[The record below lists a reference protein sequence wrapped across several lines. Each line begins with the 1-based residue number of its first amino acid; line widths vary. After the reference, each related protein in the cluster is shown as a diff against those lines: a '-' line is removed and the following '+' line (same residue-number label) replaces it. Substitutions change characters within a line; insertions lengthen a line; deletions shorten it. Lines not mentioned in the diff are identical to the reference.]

1 MFEAPMWDDRYS
13 GDEYLFGT
21 EPAAFLTKHRH
32 LLPRGSTALVVGD
45 GEGRN
50 SVFLAEQGLLVTAM
64 DISSVGVA
72 KARRLAEQRGVSVDV
87 RVADILD
94 WEWVPDAY
102 DLLVAVFIQFLD
114 PQQRSMVFEGFQ
126 RTLRPGGRLL
136 LHGYRPE
143 QVNNGTGG
151 PSDPEHMY
159 SDALLTDAFGG
170 FDIEHLESYD
180 TTIEE
185 GVGHHGTS
193 ALIDFIATKG

>member
-13 GDEYLFGT
+13 ADEYLFGT
-21 EPAAFLTKHRH
+21 EPAAFLTRH
-32 LLPRGSTALVVGD
+32 TDLLARGSTALVVGD

-72 KARRLAEQRGVSVDV
+72 KALRLAEQRGVAVDA

-102 DLLVAVFIQFLD
+102 DMVVAVFIQFLD
-114 PQQRSMVFEGFQ
+114 PQQRSMVFEGFE

-151 PSDPEHMY
+151 PSDPAHMY
-159 SDALLTDAFGG
+159 SEALLTDG
-170 FDIEHLESYD
+170 FAGFEIERIETYD

-185 GVGHHGTS
+185 GAGHHGTS

>member
-1 MFEAPMWDDRYS
+1 MFEAPMWDARYS
-13 GDEYLFGT
+13 TAEYLFGT
-21 EPAAFLTKHRH
+21 EPAAFLMKHKSV
-32 LLPRGSTALVVGD
+32 LTPGSTALVVGD

-50 SVFLAEQGLLVTAM
+50 SVFLAEQGLQVTAM

-72 KARRLAEQRGVSVDV
+72 KALRLAEQRGVSVDV

-94 WEWVPDAY
+94 WEWVLDAY
-102 DLLVAVFIQFLD
+102 DIAVAVFIQFLD
-114 PQQRSMVFEGFQ
+114 PEQRSMVFAGLA

-151 PSDPEHMY
+151 PPDPAYMY
-159 SDALLTDAFGG
+159 SEALLADAFA
-170 FDIEHLESYD
+170 DLEIEHIESYD

-185 GVGHHGTS
+185 GAGHQGTS
-193 ALIDFIATKG
+193 ALIDLIATKR